1 MRVSFRSS
9 FVALLLAGVVLGGV
23 GSSAE
28 VLAGRL
34 SVKVGGVCV
43 REGARDK
50 VAGKRVV
57 CVLNVKKQLRWRLV
71 KAKTVRVVTGTSTS
85 TSVVSTS
92 TAVASTTTTSTT
104 TSSTSSTST
113 TTSSSS
119 SSTTT
124 TSVVGGD
131 RTAPVVTLG
140 RSTGSAVVATL
151 TFTVTGNEPIRCS
164 TLSSSEGV
172 DFRFTRISRINS
184 IVQTTEDVCTI
195 SVQSTAEPGDT
206 NPRESSLAAAS
217 TFSVSD
223 TAGNTQTTLSGSP
236 QTIWV
241 QRIARPVI
249 SLSATTETANL
260 NAAINGYTVTSS
272 GGTVASYSLTGTL
285 PAGLSFSTTTGRITG
300 TPTVT
305 QTATTYTITA
315 TNTSGST
322 TATFTLTVVRTC
334 ASGGECIVGN
344 TGPGGGIVFYVQA
357 DGGTFNCG
365 VAFTS
370 TCKYLEVA
378 PSGWNTGADPSK
390 LWAVAGNQSSDI
402 ATITNVD
409 TAANNNNA
417 SGIGLGYKNSLAIVN
432 QGNDTTTAAGAARAY
447 GGGSKSDWYL
457 PTAAELNLLCQWARN
472 VTQSVT
478 TACTGGTLNTGT
490 GASGGFSAVTP
501 YWSSSEVGTVGAWG
515 QFFSNGTQTG
525 STKDLIYF
533 VRPVRAFG

>member
-1 MRVSFRSS
+1 
-9 FVALLLAGVVLGGV
+9 
-23 GSSAE
+23 
-28 VLAGRL
+28 
-34 SVKVGGVCV
+34 
-43 REGARDK
+43 
-50 VAGKRVV
+50 
-57 CVLNVKKQLRWRLV
+57 
-71 KAKTVRVVTGTSTS
+71 
-85 TSVVSTS
+85 
-92 TAVASTTTTSTT
+92 
-104 TSSTSSTST
+104 
-113 TTSSSS
+113 
-119 SSTTT
+119 
-124 TSVVGGD
+124 
-131 RTAPVVTLG
+131 
-140 RSTGSAVVATL
+140 VVATL

-206 NPRESSLAAAS
+206 NARESSLAAAS
-217 TFSVSD
+217 TFSITD
-223 TAGNTQTTLSGSP
+223 TAGNTQTVLSGSP

-241 QRIARPVI
+241 QRIAKPVI
-249 SLSATTETANL
+249 SLSATTETANV

-334 ASGGECIVGN
+334 ANGGTCIVGN

-378 PSGWNTGADPSK
+378 PSGWNTGDDPSK
-390 LWAVAGNQSSDI
+390 LWAVAAHQASDI
-402 ATITNVD
+402 ATITNED
-409 TAANNNNA
+409 PANNNA
-417 SGIGLGYKNSLAIVN
+417 LGIGLGYKNSLAIVN

-457 PTAAELNLLCQWARN
+457 PTTAELNLLCQWARN
-472 VTQSVT
+472 VDQSVT
-478 TACTGGTLNTGT
+478 TRCTGGTLNTGT
-490 GASGGFSAVTP
+490 GALGGFSRVLE
-501 YWSSSEVGTVGAWG
+501 YWSSSEVGTVGAWA
-515 QFFSNGTQTG
+515 QFFNDGVQSG
-525 STKDLIYF
+525 STKNRSLF
-533 VRPVRAFG
+533 VRPVRAFGPTG